1 MFVHTRYF
9 NNEAVQVIIK
19 IAIANGVRRIKVA
32 KDGLLSTPA
41 TSAVVR
47 ERGPVWQKVRKCTDP
62 KNTLA
67 CRKP

>member
-1 MFVHTRYF
+1 MFYIIRYF
-9 NNEAVQVIIK
+9 NKEAVQVIIK

-47 ERGPVWQKVRKCTDP
+47 ERGPVWQKVEENAILKIEF
-62 KNTLA
+62 
-67 CRKP
+67 